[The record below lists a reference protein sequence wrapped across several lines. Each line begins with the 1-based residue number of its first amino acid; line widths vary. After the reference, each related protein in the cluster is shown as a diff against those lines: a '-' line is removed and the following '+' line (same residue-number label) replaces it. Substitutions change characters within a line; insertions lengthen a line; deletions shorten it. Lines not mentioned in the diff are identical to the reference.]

1 MIVGA
6 DLAPSCQK
14 SLIPRLDRQAM
25 APPSLP
31 VDQFQKNGP
40 LSPSAQGSTSGSC
53 LHGAESH
60 HFMVNAKDDGFTTC
74 AFQAVTR

>member
-1 MIVGA
+1 MGNRVIVGA

-31 VDQFQKNGP
+31 VDQFQKKRPAVAIGSGVDFRILP
-40 LSPSAQGSTSGSC
+40 PWCRVSPF
-53 LHGAESH
+53 HGECE
-60 HFMVNAKDDGFTTC
+60 G
-74 AFQAVTR
+74 